1 MTKQILL
8 LLIAWLVLEGGAG
21 AQNPQP
27 GPPQQTQPLLAPPGS
42 AQPPPERIAPERP
55 MPRHPGDSTLSDR
68 LSRQEG
74 TLDPPAVD
82 PGIHAPVRGPSN
94 GTMRV
99 IPPPGSPGGD
109 QIVEPK

>member
-1 MTKQILL
+1 MKQQTPFLL
-8 LLIAWLVLEGGAG
+8 GIIAWLASLGCAG

-27 GPPQQTQPLLAPPGS
+27 APPQETHTQLAPPAS
-42 AQPPPERIAPERP
+42 AQPPPERIAPDR
-55 MPRHPGDSTLSDR
+55 GKNTLSNW
-68 LSRQEG
+68 LSQG

-82 PGIHAPVRGPSN
+82 PGIRAPVPQQSN

-109 QIVEPK
+109 QRVAPK